1 MSYLPEIG
9 SKEPAV
15 PLVAHDVR
23 EYFKHSVSDAMEHQK
38 VVAAEETIHYVV
50 NVLVQFT
57 RSDALFEC
65 TPDGYS
71 IRPLALFYAEAVEAG
86 SRTARDLALKRLGD
100 VALLIAGMFSA
111 SLDRKLVNVDY
122 YIAMGGGAYGFLSN
136 GMSHGAGRVSGGRMF
151 AELAAKFQAF
161 VDVLAEVSDNSS
173 LRAPTDIMR
182 LYETWSRTGSQRAA
196 DKLRKLGIEPS
207 VGSVSLR
214 HN

>member
-1 MSYLPEIG
+1 MSYLPELN
-9 SKEPAV
+9 SQESAV

-23 EYFKHSVSDAMEHQK
+23 EYFQLSVAQAMEHQK
-38 VVAAEETIHYVV
+38 VSAAEDTTHYVV
-50 NVLVQFT
+50 NVLAQFT

-65 TPDGYS
+65 TPDGYA
-71 IRPLALFYAEAVEAG
+71 IRPLALFYAEAAEAG
-86 SRTARDLALKRLGD
+86 SRTVRDLALKRLGD

-136 GMSHGAGRVSGGRMF
+136 GMNHGPGRRGSGRMF

-161 VDVLAEVSDNSS
+161 VDVLAEVSDNSG
-173 LRAPTDIMR
+173 LRAPTDVMR
-182 LYETWSRTGSQRAA
+182 LYETWARTGSQRAA

-207 VGSVSLR
+207 AGSVSLR

>member
-1 MSYLPEIG
+1 MSYLPEL
-9 SKEPAV
+9 SSHEPAV
-15 PLVAHDVR
+15 PLVARDVR
-23 EYFKHSVSDAMEHQK
+23 EYFKHSVSTAMERQK
-38 VVAAEETIHYVV
+38 VSAAEETVHYVV
-50 NVLVQFT
+50 NVLAQFT

-65 TPDGYS
+65 TPDGYA

-100 VALLIAGMFSA
+100 VALLISGMFSA

-122 YIAMGGGAYGFLSN
+122 YIAMGGSAYGFLSN
-136 GMSHGAGRVSGGRMF
+136 GMSQGGRVSGGSMF

-173 LRAPTDIMR
+173 LRAPKDVMR
-182 LYETWSRTGSQRAA
+182 LYENWARTGSRRSAEQ
-196 DKLRKLGIEPS
+196 LRKLGIEPS
-207 VGSVSLR
+207 AGSVSLR